1 VVQHGKLQRFVALL
15 LATREI
21 HVHCAMNECLVQTD
35 TGSLSTDAFGQL
47 CLVTPPLGEGFVE
60 QFVDAHSR
68 DLGWILH
75 HQVQSGKRTLPRWKR
90 CNVDIVQGDA
100 SPSNGVAG
108 FAHDCGRK
116 SRLAGSVGTH
126 HRMNLTR
133 ADRQV
138 DAVQDLRV
146 ACLGVEITYGQHAH
160 GWARFTRWSGDAV
173 FSAG

>member
-1 VVQHGKLQRFVALL
+1 MGDHQYAKFAFIGEIFHSSRTIAKSIDIQTRVELIQHHDARVQHGKLQRFVALL

-75 HQVQSGKRTLPRWKR
+75 HQVKTRECSLPRGK
-90 CNVDIVQGDA
+90 
-100 SPSNGVAG
+100 
-108 FAHDCGRK
+108 
-116 SRLAGSVGTH
+116 
-126 HRMNLTR
+126 
-133 ADRQV
+133 
-138 DAVQDLRV
+138 
-146 ACLGVEITYGQHAH
+146 
-160 GWARFTRWSGDAV
+160 
-173 FSAG
+173 